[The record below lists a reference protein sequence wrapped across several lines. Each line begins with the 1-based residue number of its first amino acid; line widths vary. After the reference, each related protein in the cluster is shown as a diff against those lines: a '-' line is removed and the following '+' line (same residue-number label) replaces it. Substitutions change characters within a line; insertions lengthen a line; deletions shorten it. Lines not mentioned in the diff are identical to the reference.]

1 MDALTEDAKIALQ
14 PLLEPREE
22 IAGVLP
28 AIGCRLV
35 LTDRH
40 LVLVR
45 DGRTFRPRSGIQI
58 WPLDATLSIN
68 TTPTGAHPG
77 RVLISSG
84 RRTTSIFVAAE
95 YHHAA
100 DLLVADVKRRIHA
113 RS

>member
-1 MDALTEDAKIALQ
+1 MDALTEDARIALQ
-14 PLLEPREE
+14 PVLEPREE

-40 LVLVR
+40 LILVR

-58 WPLDATLSIN
+58 WPLDGSLSIH
-68 TTPTGAHPG
+68 TTPTGAQPG
-77 RVLISSG
+77 RVLITSG
-84 RRTTSIFVAAE
+84 RRTTSIFIAAE
-95 YHHAA
+95 HHHAA
-100 DLLVADVKRRIHA
+100 DLLVANVKRRIHA